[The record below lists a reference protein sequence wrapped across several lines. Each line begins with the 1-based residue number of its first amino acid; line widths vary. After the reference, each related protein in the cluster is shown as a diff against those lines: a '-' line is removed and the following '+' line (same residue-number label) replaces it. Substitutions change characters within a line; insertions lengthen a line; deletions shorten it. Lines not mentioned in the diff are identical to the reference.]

1 MQDGKTICL
10 FIHSVFLL
18 DLFRILYLRQQIK
31 DLEKSTTMAPY
42 TWSFIRVKFNGHIR
56 RMSAREFSQSC
67 TAYSVK
73 AERTNCA
80 LEVVED

>member
-1 MQDGKTICL
+1 MYLYMSSIMRVIFYLVNTPFMQDGKTICL

-42 TWSFIRVKFNGHIR
+42 T
-56 RMSAREFSQSC
+56 
-67 TAYSVK
+67 
-73 AERTNCA
+73 
-80 LEVVED
+80 